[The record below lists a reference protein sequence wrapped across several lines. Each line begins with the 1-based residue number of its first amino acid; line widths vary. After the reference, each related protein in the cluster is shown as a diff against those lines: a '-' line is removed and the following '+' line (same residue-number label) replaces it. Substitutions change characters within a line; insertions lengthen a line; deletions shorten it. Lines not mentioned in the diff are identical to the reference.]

1 MSLRNPTAGIVV
13 YNYLDRGGSKAISS
27 QNYERIVLTKSI
39 VSIRTN
45 KSKSSPSGRFE
56 IILAPTK
63 NWIAALSTGSWLEI
77 HMSPYQMTEKDLES
91 SNKSTLK
98 MIGVIDSVRMSMSVD
113 QTTGARSM
121 HYVLVGRDWGSIFE
135 SYLYIDS
142 TVESY
147 ADSPLLNAI
156 KLTYQVMRGSD
167 VDNSSMVKTTT
178 DLVKTIVKSWGMGVA
193 LGIYKNGQ
201 LDNTANSASYVLPSQ
216 LSSKLT
222 APGLSVSL
230 PSVGSSVI
238 AQYVDVVDGVLSG
251 HNQYAKDIKEAK
263 GPFNAEALRGIN
275 SMWQLLNT
283 HANTAINELVTD
295 LRWENNNSRPTLT
308 LYKRV
313 KPFWLKKNKR
323 YLSSSFFLL
332 KKCNIDKNDV
342 VSVEVGTNSQDVINY
357 VEVVPDFT
365 LFTFKPG
372 ETIGAQA
379 YAKGKGPQYDAKSF
393 ARHGFKPLMYSTRF
407 VPVNQNGNTDWQFL
421 IEWGKMLADWYFDT
435 HKMLNG
441 TISIMGQNDF
451 IGVGDNITVDA
462 SLFGHTSYVKGN
474 SKGKFIA
481 HVESVSHS
489 FSYIENGSRS
499 FLTNISFTRGI
510 MANEDATALVSDSSF
525 AVESDVKALPADK
538 TLIDDVY
545 GE

>member
-1 MSLRNPTAGIVV
+1 
-13 YNYLDRGGSKAISS
+13 
-27 QNYERIVLTKSI
+27 
-39 VSIRTN
+39 
-45 KSKSSPSGRFE
+45 
-56 IILAPTK
+56 
-63 NWIAALSTGSWLEI
+63 
-77 HMSPYQMTEKDLES
+77 
-91 SNKSTLK
+91 
-98 MIGVIDSVRMSMSVD
+98 
-113 QTTGARSM
+113 
-121 HYVLVGRDWGSIFE
+121 
-135 SYLYIDS
+135 
-142 TVESY
+142 
-147 ADSPLLNAI
+147 
-156 KLTYQVMRGSD
+156 
-167 VDNSSMVKTTT
+167 
-178 DLVKTIVKSWGMGVA
+178 
-193 LGIYKNGQ
+193 
-201 LDNTANSASYVLPSQ
+201 
-216 LSSKLT
+216 
-222 APGLSVSL
+222 
-230 PSVGSSVI
+230 
-238 AQYVDVVDGVLSG
+238 VLSG
-251 HNQYAKDIKEAK
+251 HNQYTKDIKEAK

-323 YLSSSFFLL
+323 YLSSNFFLL

-441 TISIMGQNDF
+441 TINIMGQNDF

-499 FLTNISFTRGI
+499 FLTTVSFTRGI